1 MAEENSNADPLEEAA
16 ANLSADLEGERVDLK
31 DSSVGGVQGGH
42 VSMADSAAR
51 SVRAQALNMSD
62 SAAGFVRTKSLD
74 MRDAGIGFAASEQIT
89 VQSGNIGFL
98 ASGRLK
104 AEELCTWL
112 VVAGNVEGNV
122 KTTFTP
128 LSALAMGAGFGLVV
142 ILLRSL
148 FTRNRGRQLKSPAS
162 TEN

>member
-1 MAEENSNADPLEEAA
+1 MAEEKSNANPLEEAA
-16 ANLSADLEGERVDLK
+16 ANLSEDLKGERVEVK
-31 DSSVGGVQGGH
+31 GSNVGTVQGGH

-51 SVRAQALNMSD
+51 SVQAQALNMSNA
-62 SAAGFVRTKSLD
+62 AAGFVQTKSLD
-74 MRDAGIGFAASEQIT
+74 MREAAIGFSASEQVT

-104 AEELCTWL
+104 AEELCAWL

-122 KTTFTP
+122 KTTLSP

-142 ILLRSL
+142 MLLRGVVS
-148 FTRNRGRQLKSPAS
+148 RNRGSKKESAQ
-162 TEN
+162 

>member
-1 MAEENSNADPLEEAA
+1 MAEENSSANPLEEAA
-16 ANLSADLEGERVDLK
+16 ANLSADLGGERVEVK
-31 DSSVGGVQGGH
+31 GSSVGGVLGGH
-42 VSMADSAAR
+42 VSMSDSAAR

-74 MRDAGIGFAASEQIT
+74 MHDAAIGFAASEETT

-98 ASGRLK
+98 ATGRLK

-112 VVAGNVEGNV
+112 VVAGKVEGNV
-122 KTTFTP
+122 KTTFSP
-128 LSALAMGAGFGLVV
+128 LSALAMGAGFGLAVM
-142 ILLRSL
+142 IFRTI
-148 FTRNRGRQLKSPAS
+148 FKRNRASQLESPAS